1 MKMNSGG
8 TKSDFSG
15 PSRKE
20 VLPFCPDV
28 DLVDALVEDL
38 VEALDDALV

>member
-1 MKMNSGG
+1 MKTNSGG

-15 PSRKE
+15 PSRKD
-20 VLPFCPDV
+20 VLSFFPVV
-28 DLVDALVEDL
+28 DLVENL